1 VVGGDNFNF
10 INILK
15 DLTCRRDNGIRVA
28 LVVCKYSD
36 SPERSVVVRIL
47 FATDGSPEADK
58 AKEFLGFFPL
68 PSGSELII
76 ISVVSEESR
85 GEEAKDKPPEEL
97 DVAQEAAD
105 RAAYHLAKAGIS
117 TECLVTCGHP
127 ADVICRVAEEKN
139 VELVV
144 VGSRGR
150 SSLARF
156 FLGSISQ
163 RVAKHAPASV
173 LVVKPPTKSVERILI
188 GVDGSEDSRKAAEFL
203 KRFPFPPSAT
213 VYVAHVVHVLSPSF
227 GEHKGYYET
236 AELGGE
242 LEQLRKAAEVDGKKI
257 LEGAAESLK
266 GAFKVEKLVSAGPPA
281 RRLLEL
287 VDEMDADILVVGSR
301 GLTGV
306 ERFLMGSVSLQSCH
320 HAHCSVLVVRE

>member
-1 VVGGDNFNF
+1 MEWGLHYWSRQDTKIPIGS
-10 INILK
+10 I
-15 DLTCRRDNGIRVA
+15 
-28 LVVCKYSD
+28 
-36 SPERSVVVRIL
+36 VVRIL
-47 FATDGSPEADK
+47 FATDGSPEADR
-58 AKEFLGFFPL
+58 AREFLGFLPL

-76 ISVVSEESR
+76 MSVVSQAEESL
-85 GEEAKDKPPEEL
+85 GEGEKGKPPKEL
-97 DVAQEAAD
+97 GSAQDAAD
-105 RAAYHLAKAGIS
+105 QAAYHLAKAGVC

-127 ADVICRVAEEKN
+127 ADMICRVAEEKDA
-139 VELVV
+139 ELVV

-156 FLGSISQ
+156 FLGSVSQ
-163 RVAKHAPASV
+163 RVAKHAPAPV
-173 LVVKPPTKSVERILI
+173 LIVKPRSEPIEKILI
-188 GVDGSEDSRKAAEFL
+188 GVDGSEDSRMAAEFL
-203 KRFPFPPSAT
+203 KRFPFPPSAA

-257 LEGAAESLK
+257 LEGAAESLR
-266 GAFKVEKLVSAGPPA
+266 GAFEVETLVTAGPPA
-281 RRLLEL
+281 RRLIEL
-287 VDEMDADILVVGSR
+287 AGEIDADLLVVGSR

-320 HAHCSVLVVRE
+320 HAPCSVLVVRE